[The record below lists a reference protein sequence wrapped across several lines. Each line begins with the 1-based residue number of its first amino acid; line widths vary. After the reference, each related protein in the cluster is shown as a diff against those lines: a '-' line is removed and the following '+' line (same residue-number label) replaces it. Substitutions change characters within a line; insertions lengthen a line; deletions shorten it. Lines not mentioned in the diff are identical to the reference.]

1 MALIR
6 MVFFCLILL
15 DVSRR
20 PLMAR
25 GAHSMPQCA
34 SDRAHTALSLAF
46 TWWAADLVN
55 ALDSGIWHCAA
66 WMEDEDLDA
75 VARRDIKHFLTMR
88 ACDSVDGC
96 PRSLS
101 QDMRAIYFA
110 RCDLTKQVAL
120 TQEFRHQ
127 ASTTILG
134 GTWQGAAQMRMGEF
148 SALVI
153 SDHSIIPA

>member
-1 MALIR
+1 
-6 MVFFCLILL
+6 
-15 DVSRR
+15 
-20 PLMAR
+20 
-25 GAHSMPQCA
+25 MPQCA
-34 SDRAHTALSLAF
+34 F
-46 TWWAADLVN
+46 TLWAADLVN

-66 WMEDEDLDA
+66 WIEDEDLDA

-88 ACDSVDGC
+88 IPRYEGSVDGC

-101 QDMRAIYFA
+101 QDMRDIYFA

>member
-96 PRSLS
+96 PGSLS
-101 QDMRAIYFA
+101 YEMRATYFA
-110 RCDLTKQVAL
+110 R
-120 TQEFRHQ
+120 
-127 ASTTILG
+127 
-134 GTWQGAAQMRMGEF
+134 
-148 SALVI
+148 
-153 SDHSIIPA
+153 

>member
-1 MALIR
+1 
-6 MVFFCLILL
+6 
-15 DVSRR
+15 
-20 PLMAR
+20 
-25 GAHSMPQCA
+25 MPQCA

-66 WMEDEDLDA
+66 WIEDEDLDA

-88 ACDSVDGC
+88 VGDWGTTAC
-96 PRSLS
+96 PRSLT
-101 QDMRAIYFA
+101 QDMRAIFFA
-110 RCDLTKQVAL
+110 RFDLTKQVAL
-120 TQEFRHQ
+120 TREFRHQ

-134 GTWQGAAQMRMGEF
+134 GTWQGATQMRMGEF